1 GSVAAA
7 EGADGRRIVAC
18 AAPYGTRAA
27 LELLD
32 SDRALPDHAVRV
44 PLDDQFLVAAATP
57 AERRASARLHL
68 RSLIKP
74 TSGAFERFYMRPIS
88 LRITRLLMRTRVTP
102 NAVSWA
108 TLALAFI
115 SAGLVAS
122 PSRGAVV
129 AGGLLHMFMRVVDCV
144 DGELARLRYQGS
156 TFGAWLDTV
165 GDGIGIAAFI
175 AGVTVQVAVV
185 QGHPELLW
193 VGLLGVAAWLFVQAV
208 QVAAALTT
216 GAAGTFQVIEWGHR
230 KPTGDRS
237 LVERVTG
244 SLELLLRIDAL
255 STYYGLAVIL
265 GAYRTLLV
273 AHTTLTVLAAG
284 YFGRQLLRL
293 RAARA

>member
-1 GSVAAA
+1 
-7 EGADGRRIVAC
+7 
-18 AAPYGTRAA
+18 
-27 LELLD
+27 
-32 SDRALPDHAVRV
+32 
-44 PLDDQFLVAAATP
+44 
-57 AERRASARLHL
+57 
-68 RSLIKP
+68 
-74 TSGAFERFYMRPIS
+74 MRPIS